1 MDENRCKYSFN
12 DDLESNVCQS
22 GRRAPSSLLK
32 GMFRSTEGGREGANE
47 PKKVDGRRG
56 ASERARGGGRAPGGR
71 SRAVVAAGKRGD

>member
-1 MDENRCKYSFN
+1 MSA
-12 DDLESNVCQS
+12 
-22 GRRAPSSLLK
+22 RAVVAPHPRSSK
-32 GMFRSTEGGREGANE
+32 GCFVRTEEGREGANE